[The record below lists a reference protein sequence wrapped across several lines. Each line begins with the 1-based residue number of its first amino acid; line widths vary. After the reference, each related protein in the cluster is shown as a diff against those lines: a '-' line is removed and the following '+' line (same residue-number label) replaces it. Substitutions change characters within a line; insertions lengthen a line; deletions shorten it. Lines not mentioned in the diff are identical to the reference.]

1 MFARILIEGAL
12 VLGIITQVIIPL
24 IRGTPLFPAFRRR
37 RQSKLIGELEH
48 AKQDLVEDDIEEQ
61 VHQLRDEHTK
71 RHPPVEPVEKTT
83 AKQQDTF

>member
-1 MFARILIEGAL
+1 MFARILIECVL
-12 VLGIITQVIIPL
+12 VLGVITQVVIPL
-24 IRGTPLFPAFRRR
+24 IRGTPLFPTFKRR

-61 VHQLRDEHTK
+61 VTHLREEHTR
-71 RHPPVEPVEKTT
+71 RHPPVEPIEKST